1 MQAHDTNTLERL
13 REVASWNGF
22 ASSLVRQYDSKG
34 DLSVPQWQAAE
45 KMFAKMDANK
55 ARKDA
60 LTTKVDVSKVE
71 TLFATAKAN
80 GLKRP
85 QFRADGITM
94 SLAGPRS
101 RNAGA
106 IYVKQ
111 SGAYMGK
118 IMGGVFSPSR
128 DADQTVADT
137 IAKVAADPLGS
148 AVQYGRDTGICACC
162 GRTLTDPQSI
172 AAGIGPICQTKW
184 GL

>member
-1 MQAHDTNTLERL
+1 MEAFDINTMDRL
-13 REVASWNGF
+13 RSITSWNGF
-22 ASSLVRQYDSKG
+22 AASLVRQYDAKG

-45 KMFAKMDANK
+45 RMLAKMDANK
-55 ARKDA
+55 AKKDA

-71 TLFATAKAN
+71 NLFGVAKAN

-85 QFRADGITM
+85 QFRADGIVM
-94 SLAGPRS
+94 SLAGPNS

-111 SGAYMGK
+111 SGTYMGK

-128 DADQTVADT
+128 DADQSVADT

-148 AVQYGRDTGICACC
+148 AVQYGRDTGVCACC
-162 GRTLTDPQSI
+162 GRMLTDPASVKL
-172 AAGIGPICQTKW
+172 GIGPVCKEKW